1 VQVDLACRMIV
12 KLDIEGVLVEE
23 NGEKE
28 GKEENHMVM
37 LD

>member
-1 VQVDLACRMIV
+1 MQVDLACRLIV

-23 NGEKE
+23 YGEKK
-28 GKEENHMVM
+28 GKEEYHMFM